1 MKTILEIQKLDR
13 QIRMLKREVDKCP
26 AGINFKTYQKMM
38 QDGKA
43 RFEQL
48 GNQAN
53 EVIKNYNRSLNKYT
67 KLKGESEIVRKRNVA
82 SINLENASALIGDA
96 NSLVGNLS
104 EENRR
109 VEELV
114 RASEEIVRKSK
125 ELKEKLTEIKRRLVI
140 AREQIE
146 KKKEEVAPKIVE
158 IQKKIKE
165 LEPKIQDKD
174 KYQKY
179 LEMKEKGIFPV
190 YVNLEDVF
198 CGGCKVELSL
208 NFIEKLKTHKML
220 SCEHCGRSI
229 MIK

>member
-165 LEPKIQDKD
+165 LEPKVADKE
-174 KYQKY
+174 KYEKY
-179 LEMKEKGIFPV
+179 LEMKNKGIFPV
-190 YVNLEDVF
+190 FVNLEDVF

-208 NFIEKLKTHKML
+208 NFIDKLKAQKML
-220 SCEHCGRSI
+220 ACEHCGRII
-229 MIK
+229 MLK

>member
-26 AGINFKTYQKMM
+26 AGINYKTFQKMM

-125 ELKEKLTEIKRRLVI
+125 ELKEKLTEIKRRLII
-140 AREQIE
+140 AKEQIE
-146 KKKEEVAPKIVE
+146 KKKEEIAPKIIE

-165 LEPKIQDKD
+165 LEPKVADKE
-174 KYQKY
+174 KYEKY
-179 LEMKEKGIFPV
+179 LEMKAKG
-190 YVNLEDVF
+190 VF
-198 CGGCKVELSL
+198 QCSL
-208 NFIEKLKTHKML
+208 IWKMFSVVVVRL
-220 SCEHCGRSI
+220 NCL
-229 MIK
+229 